1 MGERPDPVI
10 RLRPDDDNG
19 NDESGLASQDAEVQ
33 QTREEMSETLDAI
46 QAKLAPDRL
55 TEDAKDAAIETVDHV
70 VAEVRSTAQELSE
83 LASVAAMEAV
93 DHALEKFKEA
103 FPGLSQQAQE
113 AAREAVD
120 HALGEAKTTAQG
132 LSELASVAAMEA
144 VDHAIEEAKT
154 AVRDLGQQTK
164 AAMRDATI
172 GRVERMANTTSQT
185 SKYVGSTTIQTIKQN
200 PGPAALTA
208 LGVGWL
214 VMNGKGSGSQSSAGQ
229 SSQTTLSSESQP
241 LEGMG
246 DQVPSKA
253 DQVQETAGD
262 VAGQVQ
268 DGVST
273 AATQVQETATQ
284 VASQVQDTVSGA
296 AGHVKE
302 TAGSLATQAKQA
314 PNRFRTM
321 IGTNPLPLG
330 LLALALGG
338 VAALVMPETQ
348 REHEL
353 LGEARDS
360 LIDRA
365 QAGAQTVMEKVQ
377 HVTEEVG
384 ETVEK
389 EAKYQGLTPADN

>member
-1 MGERPDPVI
+1 MGERSDQVI
-10 RLRPDDDNG
+10 RLRPDDDND
-19 NDESGLASQDAEVQ
+19 DEVLASQDAGVQ

-55 TEDAKDAAIETVDHV
+55 TEDAKEAAIETVDHV

-144 VDHAIEEAKT
+144 VDHAIEEAKA

-229 SSQTTLSSESQP
+229 SSQSTLSSEGQL
-241 LEGMG
+241 LEGMD
-246 DQVPSKA
+246 DQAPSKA

-302 TAGSLATQAKQA
+302 TAGNLATQAKQA

-321 IGTNPLPLG
+321 IETNPLPLG

-338 VAALVMPETQ
+338 VAALSLPETQ

-360 LIDRA
+360 LVDRA

-389 EAKYQGLTPADN
+389 EAKYQGLTPDTN